1 MMGGGVLLTGLFDR
15 QTTAYALNFVF
26 WFFFW
31 LSAFVLIPSFVGGL
45 GLLLER
51 TWGRV
56 VLIIVSVELLLL
68 IPVGTAVGI
77 YGLWALLRAAPQEA
91 AQAVWPSMSAATA
104 AAGVCAHLGPLEGA
118 MRARGIAL
126 DVRGGRPSARCRV
139 HVASLARQ
147 FSPLEPVQYMEF
159 FQPERAAE
167 DNPTARLYC
176 RACSSWIDTLHP
188 LECNLETAW
197 FPAGPAPLMVR
208 AERAVSPGGA
218 VTSLACSRSGVTAV
232 AAGPYQDAAELS
244 IWEADGGL
252 RLRRIAVRGTLG
264 SLAWS
269 ADERLVVCGRVT
281 PGQGGKVDECVLVLE
296 AGSGQEVLRFGGGLY
311 GVRSLAV
318 SSDGRLVVTSSMMG
332 PTHLDGSAVD
342 LWELSSGR
350 HVARLAQI
358 AGTPTGEN
366 PYFTDVALTED
377 GALTVAGC
385 EWPSFG
391 RGVASGSGQERP
403 WWWWRGVR
411 IWQLGDGR
419 EVDLIRHSAR
429 VSTLAI
435 TRDSRRLMVGGDRFG
450 VWNLTDGSRLW
461 DRPGW
466 GGQVAAV
473 SPDGRWVARGTGW
486 RADNHGPYVESSV
499 ELYDGA
505 SGEFLTLGRQQTPPT
520 ALGFAEGGGTLVT
533 GGHAGEVRWWE

>member
-1 MMGGGVLLTGLFDR
+1 M
-15 QTTAYALNFVF
+15 
-26 WFFFW
+26 
-31 LSAFVLIPSFVGGL
+31 
-45 GLLLER
+45 
-51 TWGRV
+51 
-56 VLIIVSVELLLL
+56 
-68 IPVGTAVGI
+68 
-77 YGLWALLRAAPQEA
+77 
-91 AQAVWPSMSAATA
+91 
-104 AAGVCAHLGPLEGA
+104 
-118 MRARGIAL
+118 
-126 DVRGGRPSARCRV
+126 
-139 HVASLARQ
+139 
-147 FSPLEPVQYMEF
+147 
-159 FQPERAAE
+159 
-167 DNPTARLYC
+167 
-176 RACSSWIDTLHP
+176 
-188 LECNLETAW
+188 
-197 FPAGPAPLMVR
+197 
-208 AERAVSPGGA
+208 
-218 VTSLACSRSGVTAV
+218 TAV

-281 PGQGGKVDECVLVLE
+281 PGPGGKVDECVRVLE

-318 SSDGRLVVTSSMMG
+318 SADGRLVVTSSMMG
-332 PTHLDGSAVD
+332 PTHLEGSAVD

-366 PYFTDVALTED
+366 PYFTDVALTQD
-377 GALTVAGC
+377 GALAVAGC
-385 EWPSFG
+385 EWPAFG

-435 TRDSRRLMVGGDRFG
+435 TRDGRRLMVGGDRFG